1 MKKNGFL
8 TFCFAFIP
16 GAGQMYQGYMK
27 RGLSLVGICCLAIAV
42 ASLLSP
48 LQNAALAVCCVVWM
62 YSFFDTFNL
71 RAQLGAGMA
80 PADDYLVHLGYDI
93 SLDRL
98 LHRRHKLFGWVLV
111 VLGVYTLYDG
121 LLMDFLRDLYWNTDN
136 SWIIRVIYNVMD
148 RVPTVV
154 VCLAV
159 ILLGLWL
166 VRGPRQKPDQ
176 PPYDQME
183 EFYEYG
189 AREDAQE
196 DIHTEAGEGSGEE
209 DDGHGGKED

>member
-80 PADDYLVHLGYDI
+80 PADDYLVHLGYDV

-98 LHRRHKLFGWVLV
+98 HHRRHKLFGWVLV

-183 EFYEYG
+183 EFCEYG
-189 AREDAQE
+189 TR
-196 DIHTEAGEGSGEE
+196 EE
-209 DDGHGGKED
+209 DDSHDGKED

>member
-48 LQNAALAVCCVVWM
+48 LLNAALAVCCVVWM

-196 DIHTEAGEGSGEE
+196 DIHAEAGEDSGEE